1 MLTARR
7 QAKLEQL
14 AREIESNGAK
24 AVPVVMDVTNADSI
38 HHGFAAAERT
48 VGTVTILVNN
58 SGIASTTAA
67 LEIDESEWN
76 RTMATN
82 LKGAWL
88 VAQEAVKRMVA
99 AETHGSII
107 NIVSILAFRAAK
119 HLAPYAAS
127 KGELLQLT
135 RSLSLEWARHK
146 MRVNA
151 TLPLVIS
158 SPTWTESSSS
168 EPKVPTSLSEFRSAE
183 SGPPR
188 I

>member
-1 MLTARR
+1 
-7 QAKLEQL
+7 
-14 AREIESNGAK
+14 
-24 AVPVVMDVTNADSI
+24 
-38 HHGFAAAERT
+38 
-48 VGTVTILVNN
+48 
-58 SGIASTTAA
+58 
-67 LEIDESEWN
+67 
-76 RTMATN
+76 MATN

-107 NIVSILAFRAAK
+107 NIASILAFRAAK

-127 KGELLQLT
+127 KAELLQLT

-146 MRVNA
+146 IRVNA